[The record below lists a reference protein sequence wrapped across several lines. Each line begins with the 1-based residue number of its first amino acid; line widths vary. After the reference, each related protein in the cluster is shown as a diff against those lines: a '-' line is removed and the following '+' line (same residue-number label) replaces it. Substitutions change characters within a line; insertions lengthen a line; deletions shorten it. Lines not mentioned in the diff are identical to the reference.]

1 MYVCLYICCCCSVAK
16 LCQTLCNPMDCSTAD
31 FPVLHY
37 LPEFFCVY
45 IYIYICIYRASPG
58 RKWLSGKEST
68 CNAGASGGGGSIPGS
83 EDPLEEGMAPTPV
96 FSPLTEEPGKLQSTG
111 SQSRTQLKWLS
122 MHTGFPS
129 RSLHFRSF
137 LTKTEIRCISLYL
150 NFEYL
155 KPRVQKEEGCLSP
168 QLPKTYSRFHQE
180 RGCAQGKEG
189 ATTLGTTRRNG
200 SCRSQINMVTCEDL
214 SVSCSWPFL
223 DLVTED
229 SVICLY

>member
-1 MYVCLYICCCCSVAK
+1 MT
-16 LCQTLCNPMDCSTAD
+16 Q
-31 FPVLHY
+31 
-37 LPEFFCVY
+37 
-45 IYIYICIYRASPG
+45 
-58 RKWLSGKEST
+58 ST
-68 CNAGASGGGGSIPGS
+68 CNAGASGDGGLIPGL

-96 FSPLTEEPGKLQSTG
+96 VLPGDSPGTEEPGRLQSMG
-111 SQSRTQLKWLS
+111 SQSQTLLKWLS

-155 KPRVQKEEGCLSP
+155 KPRGQKEEGCLSP
-168 QLPKTYSRFHQE
+168 QLPKTYSHFYQE

-189 ATTLGTTRRNG
+189 AMTLGTTRRNG

-214 SVSCSWPFL
+214 SANCRWPFL
-223 DLVTED
+223 DLVIED